1 VVFSESGV
9 KKQSII
15 PGSHM
20 SRTIELVLD
29 LNHPSAKVLAYSVW
43 NLHSELWIIVQNT
56 ADAITLLHSSVAQ
69 FQ

>member
-15 PGSHM
+15 PNTHM

-29 LNHPSAKVLAYSVW
+29 FLFIEAVL
-43 NLHSELWIIVQNT
+43 LMSEAV
-56 ADAITLLHSSVAQ
+56 
-69 FQ
+69 